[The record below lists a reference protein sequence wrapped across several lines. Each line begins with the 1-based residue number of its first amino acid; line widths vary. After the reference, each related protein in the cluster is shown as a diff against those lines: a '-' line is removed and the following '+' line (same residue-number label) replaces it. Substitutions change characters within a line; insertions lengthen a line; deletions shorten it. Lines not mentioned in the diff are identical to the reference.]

1 MKGIILAGGSGTRLR
16 PLTLVTS
23 KQLLPIYDKPMVFYP
38 LQTLLNAGIKEILI
52 IVAPERAGDFLHVL
66 GSGKE
71 FGAKF
76 TYEIQDKP
84 AGLADA
90 FRIGADF
97 IDNGPVTMILGDNL
111 FLGKDDEVLDAI
123 TTFTSGG
130 RVFAR
135 EVPDVKAFGVVEF
148 DANGKVLSIE
158 EKPAEPKS
166 NFALVGLYIFD
177 NQVVE
182 IAKKLVPSARGE
194 IEITDI
200 QKAYLDRGQLDVRM
214 YTGEWLDTGTH
225 NSLLSAGLM
234 VARARGEKIE

>member
-52 IVAPERAGDFLHVL
+52 IVAPDRAGDFLRVL

-84 AGLADA
+84 NGLAEA

-97 IDNGPVTMILGDNL
+97 IDDGPVTLILGDNL
-111 FLGKDDEVLDAI
+111 FLGHDNQLNEAI
-123 TTFTSGG
+123 NTFQSGG
-130 RVFAR
+130 RVFSK
-135 EVPDVKAFGVVEF
+135 EVADPERFGVVEF
-148 DANGKVLSIE
+148 DAKGKVLSIE
-158 EKPAEPKS
+158 EKPTQPKS
-166 NFALVGLYIFD
+166 NNALTGLYVFD
-177 NQVVE
+177 KTVVE
-182 IAKKLVPSARGE
+182 IAKNLKPSARGE
-194 IEITDI
+194 LEITDI
-200 QKAYLDRGQLDVRM
+200 HKVYLNQGQLDVRM
-214 YTGEWLDTGTH
+214 YAGEWFDTGTMD
-225 NSLLSAGLM
+225 SLLRAGLL
-234 VARARGEKIE
+234 VANLRGEKIQ

>member
-38 LQTLLNAGIKEILI
+38 LQTLLNAGIKDIMI

-71 FGAKF
+71 WGAKF

-97 IDNGPVTMILGDNL
+97 MDDGPVTMILGDNL
-111 FLGKDDEVLDAI
+111 FLGKDEEVSDAI
-123 TTFTSGG
+123 TTFKTGG

-135 EVPDVKAFGVVEF
+135 QVSDARPFGVVEF

-158 EKPAEPKS
+158 EKPTEPKS
-166 NFALVGLYIFD
+166 NFALIGLYIFD

-182 IAKKLVPSARGE
+182 IAKNLVPSARGE

-200 QKAYLDRGQLDVRM
+200 HKAYLERGQLDVRM
-214 YTGEWLDTGTH
+214 YSGQWLDTGTP

-234 VARARGEKIE
+234 VARSRGEKIE

>member
-1 MKGIILAGGSGTRLR
+1 MKGIILAGGTGTRLR

-71 FGAKF
+71 WGAKF

-97 IDNGPVTMILGDNL
+97 IDDGSVTMILGDNL
-111 FLGKDDEVLDAI
+111 FLGKDEEVSDAI

-135 EVPDVKAFGVVEF
+135 EVPDARPFGVVEF
-148 DANGKVLSIE
+148 DAKGKVLSIE
-158 EKPAEPKS
+158 EKPAQPKS
-166 NFALVGLYIFD
+166 NFALIGLYIFD
-177 NQVVE
+177 HQVVE
-182 IAKKLVPSARGE
+182 IAKNLVPSARGE

-200 QKAYLDRGQLDVRM
+200 HKAYLERGQLDVRM
-214 YTGEWLDTGTH
+214 YTGEWLDTGTPS
-225 NSLLSAGLM
+225 SLLKAGIL
-234 VARARGEKIE
+234 VAKANGETIK